1 MIRPKQQ
8 SAAKIEVSELS
19 ADAQLQ
25 ASIKKLARLRSNLK
39 ALQVEISEKILS
51 GVSGLPR
58 SLSSETITVVGEL
71 NAALS
76 EQNK

>member
-1 MIRPKQQ
+1 MTRPKQQ
-8 SAAKIEVSELS
+8 SAAKIEGSELS

-39 ALQVEISEKILS
+39 ALQVEISEKIIN
-51 GVSGLPR
+51 GVR
-58 SLSSETITVVGEL
+58 DCREVASETMYVAGDL

-76 EQNK
+76 EQK